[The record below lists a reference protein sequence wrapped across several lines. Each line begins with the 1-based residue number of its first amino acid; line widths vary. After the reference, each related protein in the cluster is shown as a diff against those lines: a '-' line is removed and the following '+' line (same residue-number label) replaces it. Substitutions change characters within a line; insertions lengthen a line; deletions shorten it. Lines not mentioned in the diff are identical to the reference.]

1 VGKDE
6 AEKKDEEERERRRRR
21 RRPRAEQVKEK
32 GRKGKE
38 MLNEMSWVLFRRGR
52 KTALLKRG

>member
-6 AEKKDEEERERRRRR
+6 AEKKDEEERRIRRRGGR
-21 RRPRAEQVKEK
+21 RAEQVKEK

-38 MLNEMSWVLFRRGR
+38 MLNEVVLGPF
-52 KTALLKRG
+52 